1 MAKTY
6 YARID
11 GEVTWDDIIRFKEG
25 IDIGEERP
33 TKPAE
38 LVIKKSGSVSEIEL
52 TITEGKFHQVKRM
65 FEALGKRVI
74 YLKRISMGPLKLP
87 DDLKTGT
94 YRALTQAETDALMQI
109 NSGK

>member
-1 MAKTY
+1 MLITNDGALSHELLSPSKHVAKTY

-38 LVIKKSGSVSEIEL
+38 LVIKKVAAYPRLSL
-52 TITEGKFHQVKRM
+52 Q
-65 FEALGKRVI
+65 
-74 YLKRISMGPLKLP
+74 
-87 DDLKTGT
+87 
-94 YRALTQAETDALMQI
+94 
-109 NSGK
+109 

>member
-33 TKPAE
+33 TKD
-38 LVIKKSGSVSEIEL
+38 VY
-52 TITEGKFHQVKRM
+52 KRQGLCTAILRRYTM
-65 FEALGKRVI
+65 SL
-74 YLKRISMGPLKLP
+74 
-87 DDLKTGT
+87 
-94 YRALTQAETDALMQI
+94 
-109 NSGK
+109 

>member
-11 GEVTWDDIIRFKEG
+11 GEVTCDDIIRFKEG

-38 LVIKKSGSVSEIEL
+38 LVIKKAAAYPRLSL
-52 TITEGKFHQVKRM
+52 R
-65 FEALGKRVI
+65 
-74 YLKRISMGPLKLP
+74 
-87 DDLKTGT
+87 
-94 YRALTQAETDALMQI
+94 
-109 NSGK
+109 